1 MEDFL
6 KQTNQRY
13 NMDVVQATGDIKSA
27 LGKSFSRLRIPIPTQ
42 NVELSSIVVVKTLL
56 RF

>member
-27 LGKSFSRLRIPIPTQ
+27 LGKSFFHLRITTPTQ
-42 NVELSSIVVVKTLL
+42 SMELSSIAVVKTLL

>member
-13 NMDVVQATGDIKSA
+13 NMDVVQATGDIKGA
-27 LGKSFSRLRIPIPTQ
+27 LGKSIFRPHIAIFIKKFER
-42 NVELSSIVVVKTLL
+42 
-56 RF
+56 